1 MTKNEIKVYERS
13 AQSLETRLI
22 EKKDRIKIKLTS
34 YVTGETKTSFLD
46 DCLRHG
52 ICEAELLRRIIRM
65 YYRVISKYPEL
76 KGRDFKEIEEFIIN
90 KK

>member
-1 MTKNEIKVYERS
+1 MTQKEIIAYERS

-22 EKKDRIKIKLTS
+22 EKKKRMKIKITS
-34 YVTGETKTSFLD
+34 YVTGETKISFLE
-46 DCLRHG
+46 DCLKYG

-76 KGRDFKEIEEFIIN
+76 KGKDFKEIEEFILN